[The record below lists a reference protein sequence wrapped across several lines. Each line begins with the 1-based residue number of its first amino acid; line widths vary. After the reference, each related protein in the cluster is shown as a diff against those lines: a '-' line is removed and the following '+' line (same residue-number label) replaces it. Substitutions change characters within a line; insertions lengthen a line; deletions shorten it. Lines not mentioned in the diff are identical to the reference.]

1 MIKCE
6 NLKKIYSERTVL
18 DIPFLEIKNG
28 ERLALTGPNGS
39 GKSTLLKAFAGII
52 PCEGSVKKEGRILYM
67 PQKNV
72 PFDMSVISNVT
83 FSMKGK
89 KRENEEKAFEALRK
103 TGLDALYKKNALSLS
118 GGEAARLALARL
130 LVLECDILF
139 LDEPTGAVD
148 IEGTELIEN
157 AISDYIDEK
166 NATLIVATHSPLHAK
181 RLCNRVIM
189 LTQGTVVEDTSP
201 EELLLAPKT
210 EFGKKFISMW
220 RVD

>member
-6 NLKKIYSERTVL
+6 NIKKTYSDRTVL
-18 DIPFLEIKNG
+18 NISSLEIKDG

-52 PCEGSVKKEGRILYM
+52 PCEGSVNTDGRILYM
-67 PQKNV
+67 PQKNI
-72 PFDMSVISNVT
+72 PFDMSVLNNVT
-83 FSMKGK
+83 YSMTGK
-89 KRENEEKAFEALRK
+89 KKEKEEKAFETLRK

-130 LVLECDILF
+130 LVLDGDILL

-166 NATLIVATHSPLHAK
+166 NATLIVATHSPLQAK
-181 RLCNRVIM
+181 RLCERVIM
-189 LTQGTVVEDTSP
+189 LTDGEVVEDTSP
-201 EELLLAPKT
+201 EELLKAPKT
-210 EFGKKFISMW
+210 AFSKKFIDMW
-220 RVD
+220 RID

>member
-166 NATLIVATHSPLHAK
+166 NATLIVATHSPLQAK